1 LQERVEVSDV
11 PRVNPVLLKEQV
23 RPEGDTDSIRV
34 NAPAKPFSLV
44 TVIMDVPVAP
54 ASRVRLAGRA
64 LIAKS
69 FSTTKRTV
77 IVWDN
82 APAGRMLVA
91 LTVAEKLPIVDAV
104 QNKVELAAGLRRI
117 LVSERRQTRPAEEVN
132 DRIRGPVNLPV
143 AALAVIVELPSI
155 PPMRFTLEGFAERV
169 KSCTVSVTLTA

>member
-1 LQERVEVSDV
+1 
-11 PRVNPVLLKEQV
+11 LLKEQV

-34 NAPAKPFSLV
+34 NDPAKPLRLV
-44 TVIMDVPVAP
+44 TVIMDVPAAL

-69 FSTTKRTV
+69 FSTTKLTV

-82 APAGRMLVA
+82 APAGRILVA

-104 QNKVELAAGLRRI
+104 QNRVELAAGARRI
-117 LVSERRQTRPAEEVN
+117 LLSERRQDRPGEEVN
-132 DRIRGPVNLPV
+132 DKIRGPVNLPV

-155 PPMRFTLEGFAERV
+155 PPMRFTVEGLAESV
-169 KSCTVSVTLTA
+169 KSCTVRVTLTA